1 MAYFNKVILMGNLT
15 KDPELRYTSSGLA
28 VANFSLAI
36 NRKSAKEGEKKEE
49 VDFFDIETWD
59 KQAELCSEYLSK
71 GRSVLIEGRLKQ
83 DRWEDENGSKRSR
96 VKIVAS
102 TIQFM
107 PKRLDEDAGGGAGKG
122 DFPDGTVSEGKDN
135 PPF

>member
-36 NRKSAKEGEKKEE
+36 NRKIAKEGEKKEE
-49 VDFFDIETWD
+49 VDFFDIEAWD

-71 GRSVLIEGRLKQ
+71 GSGVLIEGRLKQ
-83 DRWEDENGSKRSR
+83 DRWEDETGSKRSR
-96 VKIVAS
+96 IKVVAT
-102 TIQFM
+102 TIQFL
-107 PKRLDEDAGGGAGKG
+107 PKRTGEVSEGGGKG
-122 DFPDGTVSEGKDN
+122 DLSDGNISDGKDIA
-135 PPF
+135 PF